1 MLSIEIEI
9 KTIKM
14 KVSTMILEGCC
25 HIGIALSCLIARNI
39 YRMEE
44 KSFISKMFLTYFAVD
59 FVMGVTEK
67 YFHFVFL
74 NGR

>member
-1 MLSIEIEI
+1 
-9 KTIKM
+9 M

-44 KSFISKMFLTYFAVD
+44 KSFISRMFLTYFAVD
-59 FVMGVTEK
+59 FVMGFMEK
-67 YFHFVFL
+67 L
-74 NGR
+74 DLQSIGSSPDLQR

>member
-1 MLSIEIEI
+1 
-9 KTIKM
+9 M

-25 HIGIALSCLIARNI
+25 HIGIALSFVIARNI

-59 FVMGVTEK
+59 FVIGFLEK
-67 YFHFVFL
+67 YFHLVVV